1 MSQVHCPG
9 KEKGIVL
16 SSIGSLATLR
26 RGALDGQRIPGSV
39 DNSAENQTFSIVP
52 CIFQICSKL
61 SIVNHICIYIYIANY
76 L

>member
-1 MSQVHCPG
+1 MSQVHSPG

-26 RGALDGQRIPGSV
+26 RAALDGQRIPGSV

-52 CIFQICSKL
+52 CQIYSKL
-61 SIVNHICIYIYIANY
+61 SIVNYIYRVNY